1 MGVDMNFFIKIKK
14 DDKYIDLPLYN
25 RKGDPVSIP
34 YCGWAL
40 FDKIKEVLCT
50 TSFEKMKEYVNH
62 YYYKDENKECEDN
75 DYIGIEAYETSLTY
89 LMYLVEKAKNNP
101 AKTLFDEED
110 EINISRFYTE
120 LVNSINVMLNLV
132 GEDYIQ
138 PDNIKI
144 VMLATY

>member
-1 MGVDMNFFIKIKK
+1 
-14 DDKYIDLPLYN
+14 
-25 RKGDPVSIP
+25 
-34 YCGWAL
+34 
-40 FDKIKEVLCT
+40 
-50 TSFEKMKEYVNH
+50 MKEYVNH

-138 PDNIKI
+138 SDSIKI
-144 VMLATY
+144 VMLVTY